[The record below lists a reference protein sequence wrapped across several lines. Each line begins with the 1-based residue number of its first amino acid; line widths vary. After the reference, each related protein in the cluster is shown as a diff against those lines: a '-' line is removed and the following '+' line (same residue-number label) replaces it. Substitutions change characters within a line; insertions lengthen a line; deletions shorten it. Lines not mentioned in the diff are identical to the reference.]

1 MGKERLWNRPIRS
14 CLRTATTNGVGLTVS
29 GEAFA
34 VESDDLGLAMMSAI
48 GGRLMVNVT
57 EATRSENSTLPS
69 VGKLESRLSSYDPSK
84 RSSSTTR
91 AHDWRRF
98 SFRREV
104 APFKN

>member
-1 MGKERLWNRPIRS
+1 MEPPDQIL
-14 CLRTATTNGVGLTVS
+14 LENGDYKRVGLTVS

-91 AHDWRRF
+91 AHDWSRF

-104 APFKN
+104 APFEN